1 MAFSTVKAKQ
11 EVARLKLKPQDYG
24 GSSWTNQMLAD
35 ALGTEITTSD
45 SSRKRVL
52 AYPGGSQDPVTKKI
66 LTAEQTQ
73 EKVASYSR
81 DDAIAELKALGKE
94 MYGILYSP
102 FSPYTQKGKDEY
114 KALLEKKTAAL
125 FPKASAQGI
134 SQGEIESI
142 LNDSVQLTHQQTM
155 QSYKD
160 INAGSGGLVGFLEK
174 ATPVITNIG
183 FGIASGGLSLGQQIA
198 VNAAASLAQG
208 GNPEDVVRGAVGTL
222 VANQIKPVGGID
234 PKTGKTI
241 TTGIDIVDDF
251 NKTIQQINDPRL
263 QSAIFN
269 AARQGT
275 YATITEQ
282 DVAKNVA
289 AGAVAGAVATQL
301 QQTYKDPEIANAL
314 GEYVQARIAGKSDL
328 EAAQTAFSVLAQ
340 SNAQKAA
347 EARKISQTE
356 LAAMPMEQVM
366 PAGYFDEYF
375 EGKDRTGTFSDVL
388 GDTQQLP
395 QDQQQEKSLEPINI
409 YGKRIYDTNILRLI
423 QSSMGGGTQQE
434 MRSLPAVTVE
444 EKREPEL
451 TSVGKQAISEQPE
464 KEPEALPE
472 GITDRDVV
480 LLGLLSGGGGTRVG
494 VQPRGEPRP
503 QDLAGMQALSQALQ
517 IGDPG
522 EPLFGARRGKRSNI
536 WNVESLKL
544 KDELGG

>member
-1 MAFSTVKAKQ
+1 MALSTVKAKQ

-81 DDAIAELKALGKE
+81 DDAIAELKVLGRE
-94 MYGILYSP
+94 MYDILYSP

-208 GNPEDVVRGAVGTL
+208 GKPEDVVRGAVGTL
-222 VANQIKPVGGID
+222 VANQLGPMQAGQ
-234 PKTGKTI
+234 
-241 TTGIDIVDDF
+241 TTGVSVIDDF
-251 NKTIQQINDPRL
+251 NKAVQQIGDPKL
-263 QSAIFN
+263 QSAIYN

-282 DVAKNVA
+282 DIARNMA

-388 GDTQQLP
+388 GDTKQLP
-395 QDQQQEKSLEPINI
+395 QDQQQEKSLEPINV

-464 KEPEALPE
+464 KEQETLPE

-522 EPLFGARRGKRSNI
+522 EPLFGARRGKRSNV

>member
-1 MAFSTVKAKQ
+1 MALSNVKAKQ

-24 GSSWTNQMLAD
+24 GSDWTNQMLAD
-35 ALGTEITTSD
+35 ALGTEITTSG
-45 SSRKRVL
+45 SGSKRVL

-81 DDAIAELKALGKE
+81 DDAIAELKVLGRE
-94 MYGILYSP
+94 MYDILYSP

-114 KALLEKKTAAL
+114 KAVLEKKTAAL

-134 SQGEIESI
+134 SQGEIQSV
-142 LNDSVQLTHQQTM
+142 LNDSVQLAHQSAM
-155 QSYKD
+155 KSYEERT
-160 INAGSGGLVGFLEK
+160 SGGGGLLGFLDK
-174 ATPVITNIG
+174 ATPVITNIA

-222 VANQIKPVGGID
+222 LANQLGPMKPGQ
-234 PKTGKTI
+234 
-241 TTGIDIVDDF
+241 TTGVSVIDDF
-251 NKTIQQINDPRL
+251 NKAVQQIGDPKL
-263 QSAIFN
+263 QSAIYN

-282 DVAKNVA
+282 DIARNMA
-289 AGAVAGAVATQL
+289 AGAAAGAVATQL

-314 GEYVQARIAGKSDL
+314 GEYVQARIAGKSDM
-328 EAAQTAFSVLAQ
+328 EAAQAAFGSLAQ
-340 SNAQKAA
+340 DKAA
-347 EARKISQTE
+347 EARRISQTE
-356 LAAMPMEQVM
+356 LAAMPIEQVM
-366 PAGYFDEYF
+366 PAGFAEDF
-375 EGKDRTGTFSDVL
+375 MEGKDRTGTFSDVF
-388 GDTQQLP
+388 DPKPPTEEVEARRLP
-395 QDQQQEKSLEPINI
+395 EVEVVGQRVTDPEIF
-409 YGKRIYDTNILRLI
+409 RLI
-423 QSSMGGGTQQE
+423 QSSMAGGAARDRG
-434 MRSLPAVTVE
+434 RSLPPVEVTATRE
-444 EKREPEL
+444 EEEPAL
-451 TSVGKQAISEQPE
+451 TSVARQAVTEQAT

>member
-1 MAFSTVKAKQ
+1 MALSNVKAKQ

-24 GSSWTNQMLAD
+24 GSDWTNQMLAD
-35 ALGTEITTSD
+35 ALGTEITTSG
-45 SSRKRVL
+45 SGSKRVL
-52 AYPGGSQDPVTKKI
+52 AYPGGSRDPVTNQT

-73 EKVASYSR
+73 AREASYSR
-81 DDAIAELKALGKE
+81 DDAIAELKVLGRE
-94 MYGILYSP
+94 MYDILYSP

-114 KALLEKKTAAL
+114 KVLLEKKTAAL

-142 LNDSVQLTHQQTM
+142 LNDSVQLTHQNTM

-160 INAGSGGLVGFLEK
+160 RNAGSGGLVGFLEK

-183 FGIASGGLSLGQQIA
+183 FGIASGGLTLGQQIA

-208 GNPEDVVRGAVGTL
+208 GKPEDVVRGAVGTL

-234 PKTGKTI
+234 PQTGKTV
-241 TTGIDIVDDF
+241 TTGMDIVDDF
-251 NKTIQQINDPRL
+251 NKTIQKIGDPNL

-282 DVAKNVA
+282 NIAKNMA

-301 QQTYKDPEIANAL
+301 QQTFKDPEIASAL
-314 GEYVQARIAGKSDL
+314 GEYVQARIAGKSDM
-328 EAAQTAFSVLAQ
+328 EAAQAAFGALAQ
-340 SNAQKAA
+340 TNAQKAM
-347 EARKISQTE
+347 EARRISQTE
-356 LAAMPMEQVM
+356 LAGMPIEQVM

-375 EGKDRTGTFSDVL
+375 QGKDRTGTFSDVIEEPEE
-388 GDTQQLP
+388 LP
-395 QDQQQEKSLEPINI
+395 AIEVVGQ
-409 YGKRIYDTNILRLI
+409 RITDPEIFRLI
-423 QSSMGGGTQQE
+423 QSSMGGGAT
-434 MRSLPAVTVE
+434 RNRIKSLPPVEVTG
-444 EKREPEL
+444 KREKEEPVL
-451 TSVGKQAISEQPE
+451 TSVTRQAVTSDEPT
-464 KEPEALPE
+464 KEPEELPA
-472 GITDRDVV
+472 GITDRDIV
-480 LLGLLSGGGGTRVG
+480 LLGLLSGGGGSRVG